1 MARHDDLLDQGPREA
16 PEPETAEERSNR
28 LGMKTA
34 GGAVVGGGVAVAKL
48 GFLGKAII
56 WLFAWNAFKAS
67 WYFGGWIVVAAVV
80 VLGVAISVIHKRG
93 ALR

>member
-1 MARHDDLLDQGPREA
+1 MPKHDDLLQQGPREA
-16 PEPETAEERSNR
+16 PEPETAEERSGR

-34 GGAVVGGGVAVAKL
+34 GGAVVGGGVAIAKL

-67 WYFGGWIVVAAVV
+67 WYYGGWIVAAAVV
-80 VLGVAISVIHKRG
+80 ALAIAVYVIHKRG
-93 ALR
+93 ET